1 MFHPLIKET
10 YKLRFISVNINKHSL
25 CYVTYF
31 HISNNSRQLHFHLLL
46 LFNSSVAPAETAPDI
61 AQFRVK
67 TSTGGTV
74 SC

>member
-1 MFHPLIKET
+1 MFYPLIKEI
-10 YKLRFISVNINKHSL
+10 YRLRFISVNINKHSL

-31 HISNNSRQLHFHLLL
+31 HISNSRQLHFHLLL
-46 LFNSSVAPAETAPDI
+46 HFNSSVAPAETAPDI